1 MIMLLS
7 SLYQAA
13 GEPTGEERAKT
24 SDWSWTIF
32 VICALLGALS
42 ISRWLWHCI
51 KQFFL
56 GYIVEVM
63 RTKIPEDN
71 TYQKVEV
78 ASVEIQAG
86 CWIDLKAL
94 GVYEQESIKMQDK
107 LFQLDLYIEELQ
119 EEFNQAREERNC
131 RFQQLQI
138 LEGHAQKL
146 MGQYVALYDF
156 DPSVIDWQFPNQ
168 SPLPL
173 KVGNVVEVLHD
184 GGTGWVYGHLVGAP
198 DSKGFFPLNYT
209 APMEEY
215 LREMERLRATN
226 PGALPGEDL
235 EIPIPA
241 PPRSRQADTEVSKGT
256 VESYAGEV
264 EGDRMAQLAL
274 GGYPALSAEAP
285 VATSYQLS
293 RPTTMPALPTTEEGG
308 PASVDDELLTARQEI
323 EAELPFSFVWKKD
336 RDYVRRNLPMNLQ
349 QQYLR
354 RVSGLQDIVNKHV
367 KVPSLHKQLFTEDLR
382 VRAATI
388 RMSYGMEPPHL
399 RMALEESAK
408 SGARWSQMFRPGFN
422 DIVNETFKVGANAD
436 APTMLWSYP
445 RATVK
450 LLF

>member
-1 MIMLLS
+1 MLKMVNCVHGRIAAEGYRALEHREQMKKGTKKILKGKNLNEGMIMLLS

-146 MGQYVALYDF
+146 MGQ
-156 DPSVIDWQFPNQ
+156 S
-168 SPLPL
+168 
-173 KVGNVVEVLHD
+173 
-184 GGTGWVYGHLVGAP
+184 
-198 DSKGFFPLNYT
+198 LNY
-209 APMEEY
+209 
-215 LREMERLRATN
+215 
-226 PGALPGEDL
+226 
-235 EIPIPA
+235 
-241 PPRSRQADTEVSKGT
+241 
-256 VESYAGEV
+256 
-264 EGDRMAQLAL
+264 
-274 GGYPALSAEAP
+274 
-285 VATSYQLS
+285 
-293 RPTTMPALPTTEEGG
+293 
-308 PASVDDELLTARQEI
+308 
-323 EAELPFSFVWKKD
+323 
-336 RDYVRRNLPMNLQ
+336 
-349 QQYLR
+349 
-354 RVSGLQDIVNKHV
+354 RVSQRG
-367 KVPSLHKQLFTEDLR
+367 R
-382 VRAATI
+382 VIHFNENCCQNLT
-388 RMSYGMEPPHL
+388 MFQHDTQ
-399 RMALEESAK
+399 
-408 SGARWSQMFRPGFN
+408 GAQ
-422 DIVNETFKVGANAD
+422 IEKCTC
-436 APTMLWSYP
+436 
-445 RATVK
+445 
-450 LLF
+450 